1 MTLQQLLIEQRRG
14 FNSEILKQTKDFLN
28 GVVERAKEVVGEL
41 EVLRHRTGASST
53 CLNNLTEEE
62 SSIRDHAIETFE
74 NSIGSIPLEGHRE
87 LELEDSKPRKIEEST
102 KEEET
107 ASEEMVDTSEIDTLT
122 REIAK
127 MNVTSSEVQGTIK
140 KQIVDVSRELR
151 EKEMLLKRT
160 GQLEIIKE
168 KCIAEIGSLTQKLQH
183 VEKEK
188 CEVEKKFK
196 SIQDNNQTGTANL
209 KRMYVYLITN
219 SLTQSN
225 PNIFLKKKRYAE
237 KLRNLKVR
245 IKTLSKRH
253 EEQKRLLTKKE
264 SEIKRAEQVRT
275 EMLRLKTQ
283 KARLQKD
290 LKTQNTQARELQR
303 EKERKIH
310 HLQQMRRKQ
319 DIRLEKLKSIN
330 ERQAVVS
337 KRRAEQLKAERNR
350 NQELLRR
357 KANVRSHIHFYVS
370 LTYTFQLN
378 TFELRY
384 VT

>member
-196 SIQDNNQTGTANL
+196 SIQDNNQAGAKNL
-209 KRMYVYLITN
+209 KRM
-219 SLTQSN
+219 
-225 PNIFLKKKRYAE
+225 YAE

>member
-1 MTLQQLLIEQRRG
+1 MIPLGHR
-14 FNSEILKQTKDFLN
+14 D
-28 GVVERAKEVVGEL
+28 EL
-41 EVLRHRTGASST
+41 E
-53 CLNNLTEEE
+53 E
-62 SSIRDHAIETFE
+62 
-74 NSIGSIPLEGHRE
+74 
-87 LELEDSKPRKIEEST
+87 SKPKKMEEST

-107 ASEEMVDTSEIDTLT
+107 EEEMVDTSELDTLT

-127 MNVTSSEVQGTIK
+127 MNVASSEVQGTIK

-160 GQLEIIKE
+160 GQLEVIKD
-168 KCIAEIGSLTQKLQH
+168 KCIAEIGSLTKKLQH

-196 SIQDNNQTGTANL
+196 SIQDNTQAGAKNL
-209 KRMYVYLITN
+209 KRM
-219 SLTQSN
+219 
-225 PNIFLKKKRYAE
+225 YAE

-264 SEIKRAEQVRT
+264 SEIKRAEQVRA

-283 KARLQKD
+283 KTRLQKD

-357 KANVRSHIHFYVS
+357 KANVRSVQAFHSLHF
-370 LTYTFQLN
+370 QN
-378 TFELRY
+378 
-384 VT
+384 